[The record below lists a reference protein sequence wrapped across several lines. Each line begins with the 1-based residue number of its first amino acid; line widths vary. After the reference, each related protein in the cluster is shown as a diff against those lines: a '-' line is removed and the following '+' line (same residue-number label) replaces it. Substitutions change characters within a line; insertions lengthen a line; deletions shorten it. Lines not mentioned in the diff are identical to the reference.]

1 MEIATEILNA
11 IEARAERAIA
21 QELPLMVKKI
31 LRLRPVLS
39 TDAQEQADALL
50 LKLYRLKSEL
60 VFVTDDETTPEQQ
73 FLREARAA

>member
-21 QELPLMVKKI
+21 QEIPLMVKKI
-31 LRLRPVLS
+31 LRLRPALS

-60 VFVTDDETTPEQQ
+60 VLVADDGATPEQRFQ
-73 FLREARAA
+73 REVQAA

>member
-21 QELPLMVKKI
+21 QEIPLMVKKI
-31 LRLRPVLS
+31 LRLRPALS

>member
-21 QELPLMVKKI
+21 QEIPLMVKKI

>member
-21 QELPLMVKKI
+21 QEIPLMVEKI
-31 LRLRPVLS
+31 LRLRPALS

-60 VFVTDDETTPEQQ
+60 VFFTDDETTPEQRI
-73 FLREARAA
+73 LREARAA